1 MSAKP
6 NNVIRIPSNFN
17 ENFFKYW
24 LKFLQPFHN
33 LTEQEMSIGAAFLR
47 ERQKLS
53 KVVLDEDV
61 LDRALM
67 DEEIQK
73 KIRGEFSITNQHF
86 QVMKNKL
93 KNKNFFIEN
102 KINPKLIPNV
112 KDTDGVFQL
121 LLLFDLKA

>member
-1 MSAKP
+1 MSARP

-67 DEEIQK
+67 DEEVQK
-73 KIRGEFSITNQHF
+73 KIREEFSITNQHF
-86 QVMKNKL
+86 
-93 KNKNFFIEN
+93 
-102 KINPKLIPNV
+102 
-112 KDTDGVFQL
+112 
-121 LLLFDLKA
+121 